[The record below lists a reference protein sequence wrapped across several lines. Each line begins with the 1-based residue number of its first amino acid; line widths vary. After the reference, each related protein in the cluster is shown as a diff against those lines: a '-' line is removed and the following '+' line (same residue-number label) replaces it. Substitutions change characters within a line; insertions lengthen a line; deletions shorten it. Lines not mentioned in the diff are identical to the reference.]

1 MSKDRVRAFQPV
13 FSMHPVPSREH
24 QHPRRQ
30 ITLDHPP
37 PAFRR
42 RHIAARQAPLPQA
55 VVFTTRKRLSGDPGV
70 AMGFVAGDQPV
81 AMIAP
86 VMIRNDVQP
95 HYVVAPIFENARNPI
110 PRRSGLLEREAN
122 KVVIPA
128 IDTAAL
134 RAEAKTLGQP
144 LSPPQKTVC
153 LR

>member
-95 HYVVAPIFENARNPI
+95 HYVTSSHRSSKMRGTRSHDGPACWSARPT
-110 PRRSGLLEREAN
+110 R
-122 KVVIPA
+122 
-128 IDTAAL
+128 
-134 RAEAKTLGQP
+134 
-144 LSPPQKTVC
+144 
-153 LR
+153 